1 MLLSVS
7 DVHQII
13 NFLAAFL
20 MLLIRTKGSIYIEQR
35 AKAIINSAIFL
46 LLFLCCSSPTRLALL
61 DSPASCTL
69 ARKVVAKLQLTT
81 VYFPPAAAA

>member
-35 AKAIINSAIFL
+35 AKAIINSAIFPT
-46 LLFLCCSSPTRLALL
+46 FSPTLALL
-61 DSPASCTL
+61 DST
-69 ARKVVAKLQLTT
+69 KLELLHQ
-81 VYFPPAAAA
+81 AAARGASVVKLPVS